1 MAKSHGHG
9 AAFRSVLRLF
19 ALFGHPVRVVIF
31 QRLARV
37 PMTASELALGLPIS
51 RTAVVQHLKQ
61 LETARLVNASPDG
74 RKRIYSIRPEGLVP
88 LDRWLRQYLGEA
100 APAGHRTKVLSRSR

>member
-1 MAKSHGHG
+1 MARSHAHG

-37 PMTASELALGLPIS
+37 PMTAGELARGLPIS
-51 RTAVVQHLKQ
+51 RTAIVQHLKL
-61 LETARLVNASPDG
+61 LEAARLVDVSPSG
-74 RKRIYSIRPEGLVP
+74 RKRIYRIHPKGLVP
-88 LDRWLRQYLGEA
+88 LDRWTRQYLDEA
-100 APAGHRTKVLSRSR
+100 R